1 VISVSPRVRR
11 GPSPMSGQLAT
22 QGTHRPPPCL
32 YRSCHTAVPLPLAS
46 RGPFPLA
53 ARCRSLRPRPAAPPR
68 SLPRRSTGSFQALL
82 WQPRLAL
89 ASRRPPAATVS
100 PALYH
105 AQPPDLTFL
114 AHGLRRAHNTIGH
127 PAPSVPH
134 ARPATPPSTPVPQHP
149 GPRPP
154 ARPVRNSHLRA
165 HPQGPVP
172 APPQDATPG
181 PRPPAGPAPAH
192 HVPEAPRAGRPRL
205 SSALVVTHDLL
216 TLVPLCP
223 ERISVIADPYF
234 CRISAAS
241 PPA

>member
-32 YRSCHTAVPLPLAS
+32 YRSCHTAVPFPLAS

-53 ARCRSLRPRPAAPPR
+53 SRCRSLRPRPAAPPR

-82 WQPRLAL
+82 WQPRLAI

-165 HPQGPVP
+165 RARSQL
-172 APPQDATPG
+172 PP
-181 PRPPAGPAPAH
+181 PRPPAGPRTRPPARPHTRPAPARR
-192 HVPEAPRAGRPRL
+192 PRTRTPRARSPTRRQATPIIGACGDARSAHPGAPLPRAHL
-205 SSALVVTHDLL
+205 RD
-216 TLVPLCP
+216 
-223 ERISVIADPYF
+223 R
-234 CRISAAS
+234 
-241 PPA
+241 

>member
-1 VISVSPRVRR
+1 VISVSPRVQR
-11 GPSPMSGQLAT
+11 GPSPMSGQFAT

-32 YRSCHTAVPLPLAS
+32 YRSCHTAVPFPLAS
-46 RGPFPLA
+46 QGPFPLA
-53 ARCRSLRPRPAAPPR
+53 SRCRSLRSRDAVPSGRALLRRRAPFRAAAPVPSR
-68 SLPRRSTGSFQALL
+68 PSSGNHVLL
-82 WQPRLAL
+82 
-89 ASRRPPAATVS
+89 SRRGDRLPPPS
-100 PALYH
+100 HPALYH

-127 PAPSVPH
+127 PAPSVPQ

-154 ARPVRNSHLRA
+154 APFATPTSAPAPVRNSHLRA
-165 HPQGPVP
+165 HPQ
-172 APPQDATPG
+172 
-181 PRPPAGPAPAH
+181 GPAPAH

-205 SSALVVTHDLL
+205 SSALVVTHDRL
-216 TLVPLCP
+216 TLLPLCP